1 MNKLKSII
9 ITYKWLCFFALILA
23 VMAVFVPDTAGTA
36 WELTLS
42 NIFSMLKIL
51 PPIFILIGLLDAW
64 VPRETMIKHMGADS
78 GLKGILIALMLG
90 SFAAGPLY
98 AAFPVAAI
106 LLKKGARLSYVL
118 FFLGVWSTSKLPMV
132 LFEVTSFGLT
142 FTIIHIV
149 SNLTIFLLGAIFIE
163 RVLGVEGQ
171 NQVLESVNQLT

>member
-1 MNKLKSII
+1 MNKWISFIK
-9 ITYKWLCFFALILA
+9 TFKWLFFFAALLIGIYL
-23 VMAVFVPDTAGTA
+23 VYPETGTRA
-36 WELTLS
+36 WTLTLS

-64 VPRETMIKHMGADS
+64 VPRETMIKHMGKDS
-78 GLKGILIALMLG
+78 GIKGILIALVLG

-106 LLKKGARLSYVL
+106 LIKKGARLSYVL

-142 FTIIHIV
+142 FTLIHII
-149 SNLTIFLLGAIFIE
+149 SNLVIFLVGAIVIE
-163 RVLGVEGQ
+163 ALLGEKGQVE
-171 NQVLESVNQLT
+171 VLETVNQLS

>member
-1 MNKLKSII
+1 MKHLIAFIK
-9 ITYKWLCFFALILA
+9 TYKWLLVL
-23 VMAVFVPDTAGTA
+23 MAGMGLLGLYSPSMGTSA
-36 WELTLS
+36 FNLTLV
-42 NIFSMLKIL
+42 NIQSMLKIL

-64 VPRETMIKHMGADS
+64 VPRETMIRHMGHDS
-78 GLKGILIALMLG
+78 GIKGILIAFVLG

-142 FTIIHIV
+142 FTLIHII
-149 SNLTIFLLGAIFIE
+149 SNLTVFLIGAVLIESALGE
-163 RVLGVEGQ
+163 KGSHE
-171 NQVLESVNQLT
+171 VLESINQLS

>member
-1 MNKLKSII
+1 MKQLVLFVK
-9 ITYKWLCFFALILA
+9 TYKWLLIMMLGMGILGYFSPATGANALH
-23 VMAVFVPDTAGTA
+23 
-36 WELTLS
+36 LTLV
-42 NIFSMLKIL
+42 NIQSMLKIL

-64 VPRETMIKHMGADS
+64 VPRETMIRHMGRDS
-78 GLKGILIALMLG
+78 GIKGILIAFILG

-142 FTIIHIV
+142 FTLIHII
-149 SNLTIFLLGAIFIE
+149 SNLTIFLIGAIVIE
-163 RVLGVEGQ
+163 TVLGESGSHE
-171 NQVLESVNQLT
+171 VLESINQLS